1 MKEWVERNKRY
12 EEAVAMWR
20 MENSDIQGDN
30 DGFREMIGCLIAC
43 ARSVGEGEVDADVQ
57 VALAVL
63 LNTNEARISLS
74 VFLLHAR

>member
-1 MKEWVERNKRY
+1 MERNERYKEAVER
-12 EEAVAMWR
+12 WR
-20 MENSDIQGDN
+20 MENSNAMGDN

-63 LNTNEARISLS
+63 LNTNEVVL
-74 VFLLHAR
+74 F